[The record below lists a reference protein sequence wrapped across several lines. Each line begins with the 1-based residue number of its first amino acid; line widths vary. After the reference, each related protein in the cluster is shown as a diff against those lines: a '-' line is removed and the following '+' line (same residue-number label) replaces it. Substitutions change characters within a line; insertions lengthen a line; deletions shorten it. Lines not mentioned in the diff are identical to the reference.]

1 MTDLQELDDPQIG
14 SDLWLE
20 RLDHLGEHAWG
31 LTADI
36 LQERLERKFSV
47 RPEIAHQMMLVELE
61 QVTEDEFAELREKI
75 VGKPE
80 PDAMLYAFEKLGAP
94 FFPGF

>member
-1 MTDLQELDDPQIG
+1 MSDLQELDDPQIG

-75 VGKPE
+75 VSKPE
-80 PDAMLYAFEKLGAP
+80 PDPMLYAFEKLGTP

>member
-1 MTDLQELDDPQIG
+1 MSDLQELDDPQIG

-20 RLDHLGEHAWG
+20 RLDHLGRHAWE

-61 QVTEDEFAELREKI
+61 QVTEDEFAELREKM
-75 VGKPE
+75 VDKPE
-80 PDAMLYAFEKLGAP
+80 PDPMLYAFEKLGAP